1 MADPRPEF
9 FHVADLATIQRDR
22 NSEIRLRL
30 MESWKGFAVEIRKYQ
45 RSAHH
50 DGMNAGG
57 PGLFVHVDRIPE
69 LIASLDKARTA
80 AAALREAAR
89 A

>member
-1 MADPRPEF
+1 MADSRPEF
-9 FHVADLATIQRDR
+9 LHVADLCAIQRDR

-30 MESWKGFAVEIRKYQ
+30 MESWKGFAVEVRKFQ

-50 DGMNAGG
+50 EGMNAGG

-69 LIASLDKARTA
+69 LIAGLEKARMA
-80 AAALREAAR
+80 ASALREAAR